1 MADVQQ
7 KILNVLLGRL
17 MERGMISETVY
28 DKAVNLVH
36 STIDFPK
43 FVEYCV
49 CCQEEG
55 ETNGCTENQK

>member
-7 KILNVLLGRL
+7 EILNVLLGL
-17 MERGMISETVY
+17 LSEQGLISESTH

-36 STIDFPK
+36 STIDFPE
-43 FVEYCV
+43 FFEYCV